1 MMLCVDTLA
10 DLLLRKRVTEVNH
23 ADVSSSTDNYIRQK
37 GSGKTLKTL
46 IAPSQTR
53 NGMNYGRKAE
63 DFAQLSYHELI
74 LIPDHVRL
82 SMKARF

>member
-37 GSGKTLKTL
+37 GFGKSLKTL
-46 IAPSQTR
+46 MAPSQTG

-74 LIPDHVRL
+74 LIPDQVTL